1 MTASS
6 FILTALLIFSLEHHK
21 MSTIHFWRKH
31 TMYGLI
37 YICTCI
43 CQLSLIILVWSYLK
57 IYWRLFSLW
66 FGFDMVQNASI
77 IKWQKIYFD
86 NRERLFLLELI
97 TSFLCWSKI
106 QHAINLMVQFM
117 LFSTFVMSF
126 VIAIANI
133 SFTHYFDSS
142 LFA

>member
-1 MTASS
+1 
-6 FILTALLIFSLEHHK
+6 
-21 MSTIHFWRKH
+21 
-31 TMYGLI
+31 
-37 YICTCI
+37 
-43 CQLSLIILVWSYLK
+43 
-57 IYWRLFSLW
+57 
-66 FGFDMVQNASI
+66 MVQNASI

-142 LFA
+142 LLHNFWWNGSPEVQKYKGSVKWQLDWGCSLIVLKYKILSTSPITGFSSIQLSNTTNYSLL